1 MPPKATE
8 PQHSDCS
15 APPAAGDSASRAR
28 ATTTPSMTTSANA
41 VLSDPSVKATA
52 AEGTSSTTVASA
64 TPPTVP
70 RTPQS
75 ARYDFRRY
83 PKRGTASLTKPQSGL
98 TSQGKLETVKMSDA
112 AAGSK
117 PSSSLTKNSLARRE
131 RPRMP
136 CTKYT
141 SAMAATS
148 GVTLTPAIC
157 SLRFPV
163 ADGASPS
170 PAAIAIGEEVPTASI
185 SASASASVP
194 TAGRSGRV
202 ANDRSGR
209 RRRCE
214 ITKRDRSTR
223 TLVVRVSPRLPA
235 DPAKAVG
242 GGGLA
247 ADGLPRLPESVAT
260 RAAANGARAVTAAAI
275 ALTAPVISRI
285 ARDGRRRP
293 GGKPR
298 TRVRGVRRG
307 RCRVRVS

>member
-1 MPPKATE
+1 M
-8 PQHSDCS
+8 
-15 APPAAGDSASRAR
+15 
-28 ATTTPSMTTSANA
+28 
-41 VLSDPSVKATA
+41 
-52 AEGTSSTTVASA
+52 
-64 TPPTVP
+64 
-70 RTPQS
+70 
-75 ARYDFRRY
+75 
-83 PKRGTASLTKPQSGL
+83 
-98 TSQGKLETVKMSDA
+98 KMSDA

-275 ALTAPVISRI
+275 ALTAPVISRV